1 MNGVGGLS
9 DFRAQKYLSLET
21 YRRTGVGVRTPVW
34 FVPAPHGAC
43 LYVYSAADS
52 GKAKRIRRSGR
63 VRIAPCDMRG
73 RIAGYWVEAQASIV
87 GPDEFARAMPL
98 LNRKYWPWK
107 GILDLLMK
115 FRPGDRPGDR
125 RIVIGIVPGNGAV
138 GGD

>member
-1 MNGVGGLS
+1 MSGVGGLS
-9 DFRAQKYLSLET
+9 DFREQKYLSLET

-34 FVPAPHGAC
+34 FVPGPHGAC

-63 VRIAPCDMRG
+63 VRIAPCDIRG
-73 RIAGYWVEAQASIV
+73 RIAGNWVEAQASIV

-115 FRPGDRPGDR
+115 LRPGDR
-125 RIVIGIVPGNGAV
+125 RVVIGIVPGNGAV